1 MLSTLRFKYALLALL
16 CLLVIPQIT
25 TSAAERQPLPK
36 AVVTAEGVVN
46 AAGYTAGRV
55 SPGEIVV
62 IFGTDIGP
70 AEIVTLELIGDRVS
84 TALGGV
90 RVLFDGIPSPMVY
103 ALSTQVSAIV
113 PYGIAG
119 ASSTE
124 MTVDF
129 DGTMSGPISLP
140 VDPTVPGIFTVDASG
155 TGQAAA
161 LNQDGTLNSI
171 ANPADINEIIV
182 FYATGEGQTVP
193 MGQDGLLALGST
205 LPKPIL
211 DPEVLIN
218 GRLAEILYAGAAPQ
232 LVAGVMQV
240 NARVSP
246 STRSDPESRLSLRI
260 DGIRNPGGVTVAVI
274 SQPDPLPPGVTTT
287 LYGASSFRNP
297 DFAGSVQ
304 SDQLLPFEIRDAV
317 GTVIFAGNVQ
327 DRTVL
332 SGLTGKLFFA
342 PLIRDTSD
350 AGSGAKIT
358 GFSKTGFAGTTVEV
372 EFRPDGLGEV
382 SPTTASRSAD
392 GDTIT
397 FELETPL
404 AAPDWTRFVWIRTN
418 AEMMASDGEITIRAQ
433 MPDGTRYDVTIGGT
447 QRPL

>member
-1 MLSTLRFKYALLALL
+1 MLSSFRIPYALPALL
-16 CLLVIPQIT
+16 CLLVVPQIST
-25 TSAAERQPLPK
+25 YAAERQPLPK
-36 AVVTAEGVVN
+36 AVVTAQGVVN

-84 TALGGV
+84 TTLGGV

-129 DGTMSGPISLP
+129 NGTMSGPITLP
-140 VDPTVPGIFTVDASG
+140 VDTTVPGIFTVDASG

-182 FYATGEGQTVP
+182 LYATGEGQTTP

-218 GRLAEILYAGAAPQ
+218 GTLAEILYAGAAPQ

-246 STRSDPESRLSLRI
+246 TTRSDPESQLSLRI
-260 DGIRNPGGVTVAVI
+260 DGIRNPDGVTVAVI
-274 SQPDPLPPGVTTT
+274 SQLDPLPPGTTTT
-287 LYGASSFRNP
+287 LYGATSFGNS
-297 DFAGSVQ
+297 DFAGSVE
-304 SDQLLPFEIRDAV
+304 SDQLLPFEIRDAS
-317 GTVIFAGNVQ
+317 GAVIFAGNVQ

-342 PLIRDTSD
+342 P
-350 AGSGAKIT
+350 
-358 GFSKTGFAGTTVEV
+358 
-372 EFRPDGLGEV
+372 
-382 SPTTASRSAD
+382 
-392 GDTIT
+392 
-397 FELETPL
+397 
-404 AAPDWTRFVWIRTN
+404 
-418 AEMMASDGEITIRAQ
+418 
-433 MPDGTRYDVTIGGT
+433 
-447 QRPL
+447 